1 MLRLKIN
8 LCLRG
13 PLRQTSVFA
22 ECQSTCTGLAHAM
35 VHRGLLLQS
44 SMGKLHRKR
53 LNSRL
58 SGSMRGAG
66 ESLKTL
72 RCQTNSDIR
81 VGTDHGD
88 ALLSVNMDIHALAS
102 AVLLVFVS
110 HGICPV
116 SGSGFSELA
125 PRHLAN
131 GGSAT
136 LGWDISGTVFHLNPG
151 ESGKLL
157 LFCPPP
163 DRHQAFL
170 DTAVDSQTISSSIG
184 TTGVTFAPL
193 VNMREENCQFRLFV
207 KGTVVPDL
215 ARGLWDFSFTKGP
228 NEPTQAHLSMVS
240 VPRFYISPKP
250 KKFLFPVAR
259 PTHFSPKSRTFFF

>member
-1 MLRLKIN
+1 
-8 LCLRG
+8 
-13 PLRQTSVFA
+13 
-22 ECQSTCTGLAHAM
+22 M
-35 VHRGLLLQS
+35 VHRGLPLQS

-125 PRHLAN
+125 PRHFAN

-163 DRHQAFL
+163 DRHQAFFRHGCRFSNNQL
-170 DTAVDSQTISSSIG
+170 EHRYYRGDIRSAAEHEGRKLPVSP
-184 TTGVTFAPL
+184 F
-193 VNMREENCQFRLFV
+193 REGNS
-207 KGTVVPDL
+207 G
-215 ARGLWDFSFTKGP
+215 A
-228 NEPTQAHLSMVS
+228 
-240 VPRFYISPKP
+240 
-250 KKFLFPVAR
+250 
-259 PTHFSPKSRTFFF
+259 